1 MKTVSRWPSSSRP
14 AAAAWALCLS
24 AMLLPVSADAACSI
38 NATPVPFGPSDRL
51 HVRASRFDGHG
62 VVPLHR
68 ERTEPHDYAE
78 QGRSGSY
85 SRAMQSGAG
94 QLAYNLYRDASRAT
108 VWGDGTGGTGTYQMA
123 RPPRNQWVD
132 VTVFGRIAPGQDASI
147 GSYADSVIVTLEY

>member
-1 MKTVSRWPSSSRP
+1 MTVFTSAPADWTGTVSFRCTANERN
-14 AAAAWALCLS
+14 LTITLS
-24 AMLLPVSADAACSI
+24 K
-38 NATPVPFGPSDRL
+38 G
-51 HVRASRFDGHG
+51 G
-62 VVPLHR
+62 
-68 ERTEPHDYAE
+68 
-78 QGRSGSY
+78 SGSY

-108 VWGDGTGGTGTYQMA
+108 VWGDGTGGTGTDQMA